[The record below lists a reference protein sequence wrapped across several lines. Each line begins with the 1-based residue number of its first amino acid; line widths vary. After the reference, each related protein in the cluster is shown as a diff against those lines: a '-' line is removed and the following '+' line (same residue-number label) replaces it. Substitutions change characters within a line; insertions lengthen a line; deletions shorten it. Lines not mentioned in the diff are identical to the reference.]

1 MVEIKSNHTPPQKK
15 KKKKKKWIE
24 DIHPWMACEFKKL
37 SNSKGVG
44 YVISSNVLACK
55 PSY

>member
-1 MVEIKSNHTPPQKK
+1 MVEIKSNQPPQKEK
-15 KKKKKKWIE
+15 EKEIVWR
-24 DIHPWMACEFKKL
+24 HPWMAFEFKKL

-44 YVISSNVLACK
+44 YVILSNVLACK